1 MQLDHCPPLAE
12 EMAAIALVKQ
22 TIATKAVERAKLEG
36 LHKHARLNDPTDH
49 YYNNLEE
56 YAVFKCAYYMC
67 FKCKSPY
74 FGGLNDCG
82 DE

>member
-1 MQLDHCPPLAE
+1 MNLDHCPPLAE
-12 EMAAIALVKQ
+12 ELRQIAEIRQ
-22 TIATKAVERAKLEG
+22 TIQTKAVERAKLEG
-36 LHKHARLNDPTDH
+36 LHKHARLQDPNDRF
-49 YYNNLEE
+49 YNNLPE
-56 YAVFKCAYYMC
+56 YAMFKCAYYMC